1 MFSLSGVKSFLIRQ
15 WFFVVLTIFI
25 IIAHSFPDFAKQ
37 GGIVRSEYTIGYGA
51 VSIIF
56 LISGLSMSSKQLI
69 INATNWRAHFTVL
82 TTSFLITSS
91 IIFGIALVIKLV
103 DTGYIDDWLLVG
115 MIVTHA
121 CPTTVSSNVVMT
133 KLADGNDILTLCEV
147 FIGNILGAFVT
158 PALLQIYMTGMWD
171 FGNPSHQPD
180 GDLSILQLYMKTL
193 KQLGVSVFLPLF
205 VGQVIQNAYPKHTSW
220 CLTKLRLSKVGSFM
234 LLLIMFQSFSTAFA
248 QNSFSSVSNSSII
261 FLVVFN
267 VGIYLFFTAI
277 TYLYARPF
285 WIKKW
290 FSEEPDET
298 STKWYRIAYSVF
310 RPFYYNR
317 RDTVA
322 IMLCGPAKTAALGV
336 SLASSQYGAKNPKLG
351 IILVPL
357 VLYQTEQV
365 ITANVLVE
373 FMKKWVHAED
383 KLAMDEE
390 SGDREIVEDITRS
403 SSGTGA
409 IRLVD

>member
-1 MFSLSGVKSFLIRQ
+1 M
-15 WFFVVLTIFI
+15 
-25 IIAHSFPDFAKQ
+25 
-37 GGIVRSEYTIGYGA
+37 
-51 VSIIF
+51 
-56 LISGLSMSSKQLI
+56 
-69 INATNWRAHFTVL
+69 
-82 TTSFLITSS
+82 
-91 IIFGIALVIKLV
+91 IKLV

-220 CLTKLRLSKVGSFM
+220 CLTKLKLSKVGSFM

-267 VGIYLFFTAI
+267 VGIYLF
-277 TYLYARPF
+277 
-285 WIKKW
+285 
-290 FSEEPDET
+290 
-298 STKWYRIAYSVF
+298 
-310 RPFYYNR
+310 
-317 RDTVA
+317 
-322 IMLCGPAKTAALGV
+322 
-336 SLASSQYGAKNPKLG
+336 SLRLH
-351 IILVPL
+351 IC
-357 VLYQTEQV
+357 
-365 ITANVLVE
+365 
-373 FMKKWVHAED
+373 MHVHF
-383 KLAMDEE
+383 
-390 SGDREIVEDITRS
+390 G
-403 SSGTGA
+403 
-409 IRLVD
+409 